1 MKCSICYDDIKVGV
15 KKFNCSHCFHNECIM
30 YWNKNCPNCRA
41 LPYIVDWHLDPD
53 FFKNIVWDNDP
64 NFVKLF
70 QLFPVY
76 FEWFKNCYMN
86 DHQLFFGEI
95 RYLPYEVC
103 MSCMS
108 CQKYNH
114 LEIKNVI

>member
-1 MKCSICYDDIKVGV
+1 
-15 KKFNCSHCFHNECIM
+15 M

-41 LPYIVDWHLDPD
+41 LPYIVDWHLDPE

-64 NFVKLF
+64 NFDKLF

-95 RYLPYEVC
+95 RYLPYEIC

-114 LEIKNVI
+114 LEINNVF